1 MSPRPSEARGDTWRP
16 VQCGKPPKNRWSSSP
31 LGSLFFS
38 FLPPPHRPRGQTV
51 HTESAT
57 PIILLT
63 WWHEA
68 TGRALGREVCSPG
81 FEVRGRKG
89 GNADAETSRRG
100 FSFHYPG
107 VSPRRRLPSQ
117 KAEAENIHMYLQ
129 LQYKRAANLMIRD
142 YYLKGPT
149 VTDLFVISCNNT
161 DGNEFICINVSVTR
175 TSVEILH

>member
-1 MSPRPSEARGDTWRP
+1 MWETSQEQMAKLSPRVP
-16 VQCGKPPKNRWSSSP
+16 
-31 LGSLFFS
+31 
-38 FLPPPHRPRGQTV
+38 
-51 HTESAT
+51 
-57 PIILLT
+57 ILLIPSST
-63 WWHEA
+63 TPSSGTDSSH
-68 TGRALGREVCSPG
+68 RECNPNHTPDMVARSHGEGSEERRRSPG
-81 FEVRGRKG
+81 AEVRGRKG
-89 GNADAETSRRG
+89 GNADAETSTRG

-107 VSPRRRLPSQ
+107 ASPRRRLPSQ
-117 KAEAENIHMYLQ
+117 KAEAENIHTYLQ